1 MTLHGKVALVTGST
15 KGIGLSIA
23 SAMRNYGAS
32 VICTGRSVNDD
43 SDMYIPV
50 DFSDSGSVEEY
61 KKLLTEKIERTGIDI
76 CINNVGTNIVKP
88 FSDYTNDEYELLM
101 DTNLRSAFET
111 IKIVSEKMKEKRKG
125 HIVNIASIWGT
136 KTKSGRSLYTMTK
149 SALIGMTKTIA
160 VELAPWNIMVNCVS
174 PGFTMTELTQRMLGE
189 DGIAKI
195 RNDIPMQRLAT
206 TDEIAKAVAFLSSP
220 DNTYITGHNLIVDGG
235 FSCV

>member
-23 SAMRNYGAS
+23 SAMRDHGAS
-32 VICTGRSVNDD
+32 VICTGRSVSYDN
-43 SDMYIPV
+43 DMYIPV
-50 DFSDSGSVEEY
+50 DFSDSASVEKY
-61 KKLLTEKIERTGIDI
+61 KKLLTEKIERIGIDI

-88 FSDYTNDEYELLM
+88 FSDYTNDEYDLLM

-111 IKIVSEKMKEKRKG
+111 IKIVSEKMKEQRKG

-206 TDEIAKAVAFLSSP
+206 TDEIAKAVTFLSSP